1 VTTATLL
8 ILNIIN
14 INIIDARARA
24 IQLDKILSTKEIKTF
39 KSINTD
45 NFIVTFV
52 PVINKYICA
61 SHGLDFYKVNLN
73 EKIIVGKDYGFKDT
87 SIIISTFTTV
97 YALIQMNQ
105 IKLDVITKDK

>member
-1 VTTATLL
+1 MTKGATGDKRVATAILI

-14 INIIDARARA
+14 INIIEAITRA
-24 IQLDKILSTKEIKTF
+24 IPLDKILSTKEIKTF

-61 SHGLDFYKVNLN
+61 RHGLDFYKIILN
-73 EKIIVGKDYGFKDT
+73 EKIIVGKDYVFKYT
-87 SIIISTFTTV
+87 SII
-97 YALIQMNQ
+97 
-105 IKLDVITKDK
+105 